1 MKDPQFDGRVYA
13 LVAKIP
19 LGKVATYGQLALMLG
34 APRNARRVGRA
45 LHFAPPGIPCH
56 RVVNHAGRL
65 APGFVRQREML
76 EAEGVGFTEAGNVDL
91 KRFIF
96 RVDVELI

>member
-1 MKDPQFDGRVYA
+1 MQFDGRVYA

-19 LGKVATYGQLALMLG
+19 RGKVVTYGQLALMLG

-45 LHFAPPGIPCH
+45 LHFAPPGVPCH

-65 APGFVRQREML
+65 APGFIRQRELL
-76 EAEGVGFTEAGNVDL
+76 EAEGVKFTETGNVDL
-91 KRFIF
+91 KRSVFKTDIEF
-96 RVDVELI
+96 